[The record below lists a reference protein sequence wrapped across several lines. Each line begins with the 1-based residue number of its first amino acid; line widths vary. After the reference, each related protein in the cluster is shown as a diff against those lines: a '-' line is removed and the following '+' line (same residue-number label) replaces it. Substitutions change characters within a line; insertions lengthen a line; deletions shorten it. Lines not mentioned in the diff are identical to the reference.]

1 MMMWGMMILRR
12 TRSQDLQQDHTLREP
27 AQSKR
32 MCRFHKSHFAQKF
45 TRKIPRPRLSPECR
59 HSLRNRNALQHF
71 TRDIRRATFYRNLK
85 MPLPRFSTSH
95 KRHQKSHFIQKFRG
109 KMPGPRSRGRGH
121 TFDASLRSRNALQ
134 HFTRDI
140 RRATLSEIY
149 KKKAAAQIEPR
160 TRGHTLCASLRS
172 RNACPH
178 VTRDIRRAKPLYRKF
193 TGKMPRPRLSPEC
206 GRTLCAS
213 LPSRNAC
220 QDFRRATL

>member
-1 MMMWGMMILRR
+1 M
-12 TRSQDLQQDHTLREP
+12 REP

-121 TFDASLRSRNALQ
+121 TFMRACAVEM
-134 HFTRDI
+134 HFNISQET
-140 RRATLSEIY
+140 SE
-149 KKKAAAQIEPR
+149 E
-160 TRGHTLCASLRS
+160 
-172 RNACPH
+172 
-178 VTRDIRRAKPLYRKF
+178 PLYRKF
-193 TGKMPRPRLSPEC
+193 TRKRPRPRLSPE
-206 GRTLCAS
+206 RADTHFVRACAVEMRVHMS
-213 LPSRNAC
+213 QETSEEPSHFIGNLQEKCRGP
-220 QDFRRATL
+220 D